1 MDFGFLNNVMGQSSP
16 LLYEEEM
23 VAQTGWS
30 LTLKR
35 FGVSDHPAL
44 RAPLLSRRGMLALS
58 LLVFLGIQ
66 SSLIGAEVV
75 DRIVAVVEGHIIT
88 LSDLRE
94 EREIRARLG
103 EKPIDDD
110 KTLANELVDHY
121 LIERQIVDFPGV
133 DVTDDEIDVDLQT
146 SIARQGRP
154 SQSIRDAVR
163 KRIRIEKFFVQKFR
177 QFIRPTD
184 EAIRK
189 YYDDFF
195 VPAARNRGL
204 DPVPPL
210 TEVVDAVRQ
219 NVVQES
225 LDHEVDV
232 WLKAIRRRSTIE
244 VFQ

>member
-1 MDFGFLNNVMGQSSP
+1 MQ
-16 LLYEEEM
+16 
-23 VAQTGWS
+23 
-30 LTLKR
+30 
-35 FGVSDHPAL
+35 
-44 RAPLLSRRGMLALS
+44 RRVS
-58 LLVFLGIQ
+58 LLAP
-66 SSLIGAEVV
+66 SLLLLFWVLSCRAGAEVI
-75 DRIVAVVEGHIIT
+75 DRMVAVVEGHIIT
-88 LSDLRE
+88 MSDLRE

-133 DVTDDEIDVDLQT
+133 EVTEDEIDRDLQT
-146 SIARQGRP
+146 SIARQGKP

-163 KRIRIEKFFVQKFR
+163 KRIRMEKFFVQKFR

-195 VPAARNRGL
+195 VPAARDGGL
-204 DPVPPL
+204 NPVPPL
-210 TEVVDAVRQ
+210 ADVVDAVRQ
-219 NVVQES
+219 NVIQEN